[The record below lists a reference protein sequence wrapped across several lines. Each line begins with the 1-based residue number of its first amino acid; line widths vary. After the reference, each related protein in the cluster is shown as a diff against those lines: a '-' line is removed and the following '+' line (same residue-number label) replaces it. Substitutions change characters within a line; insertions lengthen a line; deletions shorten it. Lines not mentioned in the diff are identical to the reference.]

1 MKTKDLFAGCSVTIT
16 PHDDV
21 WVVSLRTDDLKTVA
35 MMTYHDLPTAL
46 EAVHECM
53 LMLGDETEIHS
64 DAAAVVTHL
73 RERLAKHALDE
84 SQTLPTTMEEL
95 TAHDDLRMWFEREM
109 GTQ

>member
-1 MKTKDLFAGCSVTIT
+1 MKTRDLFAGCFATIM

-21 WVVSLRTDDLKTVA
+21 WIVSLRTDDQKTVA
-35 MMTYHDLPTAL
+35 MMTYHELPTAL

-64 DAAAVVTHL
+64 DAAAVVTRL
-73 RERLAKHALDE
+73 RERLAHHALDE

-95 TAHDDLRMWFEREM
+95 TAHDELRAWFEREM
-109 GTQ
+109 ET